1 MRSPQF
7 DFSIAWYRLGKFC
20 SQLES
25 QLNQTHPRSSALLNA
40 NDPVTMYMLTETAMG
55 DSKNYE
61 VLSMEEVEDLK
72 KEHKFLSGRID
83 STKRK
88 LALEVKVR
96 DAAKSLS
103 KLYNPKSPRTSED
116 FNNGSPKS
124 NRSRRSLFRRSGD
137 AEPLDKSDEELA
149 VSTRKCEALAQEL
162 WKVESRSQHIQQ
174 RLLEHTAGVL
184 QMTHKGLKKNA
195 KSNGALSPELNGN
208 GHARDSIDDF
218 DDRSL
223 YQTSNYLDEFNGYGR
238 EDHANG
244 AGSMSVGLGAIQD
257 TERKLE
263 ELSTQMRN
271 TILRANPDY
280 YLDPIPQPDHNGGP
294 VNPTATVEA
303 YVSYLANGLGIL
315 GTQPSG
321 NASHAPGT
329 GDESESGDYV
339 REINGRVYHIVA
351 ESGFSRGPTL
361 PPPPQS
367 GGLQENLSYLTTGV
381 DSLQSRLEGLLEQKN
396 ILTTQIQQQRE
407 LNSKSDAER
416 DAYIADLVE
425 QLAHARKEHELSERE
440 GQASRDELDLVHQQ
454 LEALRRGASHHQA
467 NSISRGDVD
476 EGALAS
482 ERESREHAEAEVA
495 RLGVVLAQ
503 LEREIHS
510 HAEVREA
517 RKRAETEVARLE
529 AELEQLRSEFHSRA
543 EELNSSRSQTDGEV
557 ERLQGVIEKLRQEA
571 DARVEEVTETRERA
585 EQQVSQ
591 MEEEMQQIR
600 NESDARIKEATDSHA
615 QAQSE
620 VARLEAVI
628 AQSHNDVD
636 PQVKEAT
643 EARAKAEQ
651 QVIELE
657 AIIQQ
662 IRNETD
668 GQVREATDAHAQAQ
682 SEVARLEAAIEQ
694 LRNETDPRVKEATE
708 AREEAEQNSERLQK
722 EFTELETLYVRAQTE
737 LTMARAEL
745 DSAYGSKSQRAAAN
759 PGLQKEFEQLHTRNL
774 ELAQELAA
782 IKAKKPGDGNLQRR
796 VESLEK
802 ELRETIDD
810 YESMTKA
817 SIEFEKEREG
827 FEGVID
833 RLRDRCEQ
841 LETQINEER
850 INWMGLSSPSSMGR
864 DGTSETTSTMVLKN
878 EFKKMMRDTR
888 TENIKIL
895 KVSTFLSIPCTCL
908 AILNHLI

>member
-1 MRSPQF
+1 
-7 DFSIAWYRLGKFC
+7 
-20 SQLES
+20 
-25 QLNQTHPRSSALLNA
+25 
-40 NDPVTMYMLTETAMG
+40 MYMLTETAMG

-61 VLSMEEVEDLK
+61 VLSMEEVEELK
-72 KEHKFLSGRID
+72 KEYTFLSGRID
-83 STKRK
+83 GTKRK
-88 LALEVKVR
+88 LALEVKLR

-149 VSTRKCEALAQEL
+149 ASTRKCEALAQEL
-162 WKVESRSQHIQQ
+162 WKIESRSQNIQQ

-195 KSNGALSPELNGN
+195 KGALSPELNGN

-223 YQTSNYLDEFNGYGR
+223 YQTSNYLDGFNGYGR
-238 EDHANG
+238 EDHGNG

-271 TILRANPDY
+271 TILRANPNY
-280 YLDPIPQPDHNGGP
+280 YLDPVPQPDHNGGP

-303 YVSYLANGLGIL
+303 YVSYLANGLGVL

-321 NASHAPGT
+321 GASRAPET
-329 GDESESGDYV
+329 GDDSEFGDYV
-339 REINGRVYHIVA
+339 REINARMYHIVA

-367 GGLQENLSYLTTGV
+367 GSLQENLSYLTTGV
-381 DSLQSRLEGLLEQKN
+381 DSFQSRLEGLLERKD

-416 DAYIADLVE
+416 DAYISDLVE

-440 GQASRDELDLVHQQ
+440 GQTTRDELDLVHQQ
-454 LEALRRGASHHQA
+454 LEALRQEASHHQA
-467 NSISRGDVD
+467 NSTSRGDVD
-476 EGALAS
+476 EGALTS
-482 ERESREHAEAEVA
+482 EKESRERAEAEVA

-503 LEREIHS
+503 LESEVQS

-517 RKRAETEVARLE
+517 REQAESEVARLE
-529 AELEQLRSEFHSRA
+529 AELEQHRSEFHFRA

-557 ERLQGVIEKLRQEA
+557 ERLQGVIEKLHQEA
-571 DARVEEVTETRERA
+571 DARAEEVTETRERS

-591 MEEEMQQIR
+591 MEKEMQQIR
-600 NESDARIKEATDSHA
+600 NESDARIKEATDSQA

-620 VARLEAVI
+620 VVRLEAVI

-643 EARAKAEQ
+643 EARAKTEQ

-682 SEVARLEAAIEQ
+682 SEVARLEATIEQ

-708 AREEAEQNSERLQK
+708 AREEAEANAEHLQK
-722 EFTELETLYVRAQTE
+722 EFTELESEYVRAQTE

-796 VESLEK
+796 VETLEK

-850 INWMGLSSPSSMGR
+850 ISWMGLSSPGSMGR

-895 KVSTFLSIPCTCL
+895 KVSFLSFPLSPLMRSCNTNPSQAEQEERRKLENLIRTLKKEQQQL
-908 AILNHLI
+908 AGKT

>member
-1 MRSPQF
+1 
-7 DFSIAWYRLGKFC
+7 
-20 SQLES
+20 
-25 QLNQTHPRSSALLNA
+25 
-40 NDPVTMYMLTETAMG
+40 MYMLTETAMG
-55 DSKNYE
+55 DSKSYE

-72 KEHKFLSGRID
+72 KEYTFLSGRID
-83 STKRK
+83 GTKRK
-88 LALEVKVR
+88 LALEMKLR

-116 FNNGSPKS
+116 FDASGSPKS
-124 NRSRRSLFRRSGD
+124 NRSRRSLFRRSGG

-162 WKVESRSQHIQQ
+162 WKLESRAQHVHQ

-195 KSNGALSPELNGN
+195 KSNGSLSPELNGN
-208 GHARDSIDDF
+208 GIHARDSIDDF

-223 YQTSNYLDEFNGYGR
+223 YQPSNYLDEYNGYGR
-238 EDHANG
+238 EDHSNG
-244 AGSMSVGLGAIQD
+244 TGPMSVGLGAIQD

-280 YLDPIPQPDHNGGP
+280 YLDPVPQPDHNGGP

-303 YVSYLANGLGIL
+303 YVAYLANGLGIL

-321 NASHAPGT
+321 DSSRAPEAADDG
-329 GDESESGDYV
+329 SGDYV
-339 REINGRVYHIVA
+339 REINTRLYQIVA

-361 PPPPQS
+361 PPPPRS
-367 GGLQENLSYLTTGV
+367 GSGLQENLSYLTTGV
-381 DSLQSRLEGLLEQKN
+381 DGLQSRLEGLLEQKS

-416 DAYIADLVE
+416 DAHITDLVE

-440 GQASRDELDLVHQQ
+440 GQSTRDELELVNRQ
-454 LEALRRGASHHQA
+454 LEEVRQEAAHYQA
-467 NSISRGDVD
+467 HSTSRGVVD

-482 ERESREHAEAEVA
+482 EKESRQRAEAEVA
-495 RLGVVLAQ
+495 RLGAALEQ
-503 LEREIHS
+503 LQSEVDS

-517 RKRAETEVARLE
+517 RERAEGEVARLE

-543 EELNSSRSQTDGEV
+543 EELNTSGSQTDGEI
-557 ERLQGVIEKLRQEA
+557 ERLQGVIEKLHQEA
-571 DARVEEVTETRERA
+571 DARAEELTETRDRA

-600 NESDARIKEATDSHA
+600 NEFDARIKEATDSQA

-620 VARLEAVI
+620 VVRLEGVI
-628 AQSHNDVD
+628 AQSHSDVD

-643 EARAKAEQ
+643 EARVKAER

-657 AIIQQ
+657 ATIQQ
-662 IRNETD
+662 IRNESD
-668 GQVREATDAHAQAQ
+668 DRVREATDSHAQAKT
-682 SEVARLEAAIEQ
+682 EVARLEAAIEQ
-694 LRNETDPRVKEATE
+694 LRNETDPRVKEATD
-708 AREEAEQNSERLQK
+708 AREEAEANAERLQK
-722 EFTELETLYVRAQTE
+722 EFTELESEYVRAQTE

-745 DSAYGSKSQRAAAN
+745 DSAYGSRSQRAAAN
-759 PGLQKEFEQLHTRNL
+759 PGMQKEFEQLHTRNL

-796 VESLEK
+796 VETLEK

-810 YESMTKA
+810 YEAMTKA

-888 TENIKIL
+888 TENMKIL
-895 KVSTFLSIPCTCL
+895 KVSLLFLSTFRASL
-908 AILNHLI
+908 QY